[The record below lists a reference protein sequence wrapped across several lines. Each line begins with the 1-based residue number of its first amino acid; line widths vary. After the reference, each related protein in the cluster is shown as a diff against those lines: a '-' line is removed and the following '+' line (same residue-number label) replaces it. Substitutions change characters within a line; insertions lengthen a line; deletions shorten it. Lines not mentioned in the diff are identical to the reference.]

1 MLTPGGDVHVP
12 DLRYDYARVMLTP
25 GGDVDVPDLRSRAIL
40 TSGGDVDVP
49 VTGDVDVPVTLR
61 CAPDGDVDVPVT
73 LRRQRTCAPDACLR
87 YRRLELALS
96 RW

>member
-1 MLTPGGDVHVP
+1 MRPTVDYVRVMLTPGGDVHVS

-49 VTGDVDVPVTLR
+49 VTGDVDVPVR
-61 CAPDGDVDVPVT
+61 
-73 LRRQRTCAPDACLR
+73 LRRQRNTDVSD
-87 YRRLELALS
+87 RR
-96 RW
+96 RC